1 MREAPEA
8 PVLAQER
15 LRSVEGRDPMA
26 AALLS
31 VVSSLPPS
39 DDAPDPEAQ
48 AAMEKVAAAKV
59 KAWRKAGRQEKEKE
73 PMKAYPMFGTT
84 WGEGFEAPYGEI
96 SATTSNDSSEWEVDW
111 ISRVPTPSL
120 PSRPRPPSPRGVCPE
135 PVRLEKGLPSR
146 MAAPK
151 LGLDET
157 VELLSRVL
165 GAGDEDPDLSA
176 LSAALKAKLGLSELE
191 KPPSTM
197 SPGVDLLTRGVKSCR
212 GMRSTPLDTCPSPFH
227 PRVRTIPVCTIGD
240 STEAEMEDYELAALA
255 PLATVYP
262 LPPSGG
268 KRDTGVPGRGTK
280 GIATAKL
287 HIQLPEF
294 DPKNLPEWADEFS
307 EFLLLTRQQH
317 ADVRTKC
324 TLIKKPCKKKF
335 LQRQVKTAIRKS
347 SSWGDFL
354 KRLEQMYPVY
364 ETDLSVR
371 TEIEELPPLPEFP
384 TAART
389 SEFAAQLEELIG
401 RMNPSS
407 YGPTEPHLWLV
418 GKIPPR
424 TWENCKETSE
434 RKSRTHS
441 YDELVDFL
449 IELAMER
456 ENDCHMDKYLRKHLR
471 REAPADRPQ
480 GGRSPQPHSNPGKG
494 KGRATEA
501 YDGDPPPLK
510 AREPPIFFIASLGT
524 TRGHHV
530 TPLTAMDA
538 ALVCSSCSRR
548 RRQRMVRRSNTR
560 TTFAALSC
568 VAIAA
573 GGGTTRMSATKN
585 AASPRS

>member
-8 PVLAQER
+8 PVLTQER
-15 LRSVEGRDPMA
+15 LRSLEGRDPMA

-31 VVSSLPPS
+31 VVSALPPS
-39 DDAPDPEAQ
+39 EDAPDPDSQ
-48 AAMEKVAAAKV
+48 AAMVKVATAKV
-59 KAWRKAGRQEKEKE
+59 KAWRKAGKKEKEKE

-96 SATTSNDSSEWEVDW
+96 SATTSNDSSEWEMDW
-111 ISRVPTPSL
+111 ISREPTPWL

-135 PVRLEKGLPSR
+135 PVRVERGLPSR

-157 VELLSRVL
+157 MELLSRVL

-176 LSAALKAKLGLSELE
+176 LSAALKAKLGLSELK

-197 SPGVDLLTRGVKSCR
+197 SPGVELLTRGVKSCR
-212 GMRSTPLDTCPSPFH
+212 GIRSTPLDTCPSPFH
-227 PRVRTIPVCTIGD
+227 PRVRTVPVCTIGD
-240 STEAEMEDYELAALA
+240 STEAEMEDYGLAALA

-262 LPPSGG
+262 SPPTGG
-268 KRDTGVPGRGTK
+268 KGDTGVPGRRTK
-280 GIATAKL
+280 GITTANL
-287 HIQLPEF
+287 QIELPEF
-294 DPKNLPEWADEFS
+294 DPKNLPEWAEELS
-307 EFLLLTRQQH
+307 EFLLLTGQQH

-324 TLIKKPCKKKF
+324 TLIKKWCKKKF

-354 KRLEQMYPVY
+354 KGLEQMYPVY

-371 TEIEELPPLPEFP
+371 TEIEELPPLPEFS
-384 TAART
+384 TAACI
-389 SEFAAQLEELIG
+389 SEFVAQLEELMG

-434 RKSRTHS
+434 KKSRTHS
-441 YDELVDFL
+441 YDELVDLL

-456 ENDCHMDKYLRKHLR
+456 ENDSHMDKYLRKHLR
-471 REAPADRPQ
+471 REAPAEKPQ
-480 GGRSPQPHSNPGKG
+480 GGRSPQPHSNPGKD
-494 KGRATEA
+494 KG
-501 YDGDPPPLK
+501 GQLK
-510 AREPPIFFIASLGT
+510 
-524 TRGHHV
+524 H
-530 TPLTAMDA
+530 M
-538 ALVCSSCSRR
+538 
-548 RRQRMVRRSNTR
+548 
-560 TTFAALSC
+560 
-568 VAIAA
+568 
-573 GGGTTRMSATKN
+573 K
-585 AASPRS
+585 